1 MHRRYGTFEDLNPTP
16 MKTNAQLSR
25 KQTGK
30 SIPSFVGVGF
40 APTAVI
46 QVPRPSVRYWSE
58 RDAEGVQLALIDAVL
73 QTGEPV

>member
-16 MKTNAQLSR
+16 MKTSAQLSR

-40 APTAVI
+40 ARPTAVI
-46 QVPRPSVRYWSE
+46 QV
-58 RDAEGVQLALIDAVL
+58 
-73 QTGEPV
+73 T